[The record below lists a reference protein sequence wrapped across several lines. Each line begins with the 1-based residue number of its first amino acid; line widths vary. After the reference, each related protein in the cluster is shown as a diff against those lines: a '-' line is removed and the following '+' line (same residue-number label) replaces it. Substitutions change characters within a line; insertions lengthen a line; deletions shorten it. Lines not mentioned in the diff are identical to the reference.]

1 MLNICRLLKQNLKS
15 ENMGQGRKKTIR
27 GENGRCRRRSISCEN
42 ENSNV
47 NNVLHFLTPHS
58 PLRSGGFIP
67 RSNSYCREATPVPSL
82 FAPARHDSLVDYIST
97 SNIPI
102 KSNPI
107 GPQRKDSISISGSLP
122 LISTSPSTVKSS
134 SNSSIDVSDC
144 KIVSIC
150 I

>member
-1 MLNICRLLKQNLKS
+1 
-15 ENMGQGRKKTIR
+15 MGQGRKKTIR
-27 GENGRCRRRSISCEN
+27 GENGRCRRRSISCES

-102 KSNPI
+102 KSNPVES
-107 GPQRKDSISISGSLP
+107 QRKDSISISGSLP

>member
-1 MLNICRLLKQNLKS
+1 
-15 ENMGQGRKKTIR
+15 MGQGRKKSIR
-27 GENGRCRRRSISCEN
+27 GENRRCRRRSISCES
-42 ENSNV
+42 ENSDV
-47 NNVLHFLTPHS
+47 NNVLRYLKPHS
-58 PLRSGGFIP
+58 PLRSSGFIP
-67 RSNSYCREATPVPSL
+67 RSNSYCREATPIPSL

-107 GPQRKDSISISGSLP
+107 EPQRKDSISISGSLP